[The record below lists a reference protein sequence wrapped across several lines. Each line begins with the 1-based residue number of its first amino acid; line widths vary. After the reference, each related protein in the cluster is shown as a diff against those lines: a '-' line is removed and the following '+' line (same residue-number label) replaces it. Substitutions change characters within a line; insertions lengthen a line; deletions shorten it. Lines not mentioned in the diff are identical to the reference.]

1 MGVRDELCGR
11 TVGEF
16 VLRERIGEG
25 AYGAVYRCEQPLLGR
40 EAVIKVLHGRFRTK
54 QVMVQRFLREARL
67 ASRLDHPYAAHVYA
81 FGVEKEDRL
90 LWIAME
96 MVHGTP
102 LDRWLAQRGPLPLAQ
117 LVPFFERIAEV
128 VQTGHEHG
136 IVHRDLKP
144 SNVMVIERA
153 GRLLPKLLDF
163 GVAKMLSGEEPVGS
177 GQMLLGP
184 IEEPDGAASV
194 VDSVA
199 DTAPP
204 ALSHGTTLTDTAQ
217 VTDPSFMLQSELT
230 DVGTMMGTPSYMAP
244 EQWVGEEVGPRADL
258 YALGVLAYEALT
270 GRRPFHTSSVA
281 ELATLHMHAPVP
293 PVGGELPETLDRF
306 FARALAKRP
315 LDRPASAL
323 ELAAA
328 LRVASGLAEDPLE
341 LPRLERG
348 IRDIWVAEAPQPLA
362 EAIAALEGARNPH
375 QARDVARDLF
385 RTLVRYLL
393 ALVLASRA
401 QVREASDDPV
411 ADALLRDLGRR
422 GLDDAERVRLMRRLV
437 QGFAAQRGA
446 HPIPPLVDLLVPRT
460 EAGEGEGEGEGG
472 DTLEPVL
479 RIERAADP
487 RGGDDLV
494 RSQLVQLV
502 GALGRLLRAASFL
515 LDYRLV
521 IARSGACE
529 SWMGLRREHRRLVT
543 PRGAAPPERQPVLLD
558 LEGRSTLALWP
569 LAQVAPPTP
578 GAEDELFL
586 FDGPDRRGARLVA
599 TPRGFELHDPA
610 LWDWLGKHAFAWSAE
625 DARASSEA
633 DAPYLGL
640 EPFSA
645 ADADLF
651 VGREREVDALSNRL
665 RTAALQIVVGA
676 SGAGKSSFVHAGVV
690 PALPPGSRVVAMRP
704 GNRPVATLAAKLGAA
719 GVPEREIRELFNAV
733 SGTSTT
739 LGAAAAFGATD
750 AWLADA
756 TDDGLLV
763 LIVDQLEELFT
774 LCHDQAARE
783 RFSAILDAL
792 TSSSHGRIRV
802 IGTLRDDFL
811 MRAAA
816 LPVLGPR
823 VAASVFLLG
832 NPSREDLIRTIV
844 EPARRLGYELS
855 DAELAPEMA
864 QAVAGRPGALAL
876 LSFTAARLWELR
888 DRRFLRLTRAAYEAM
903 GGVGGALGQHA
914 EETLAALG
922 AEDRRLVREAFRH
935 LVTAEGTRA
944 QLSVADL
951 GQALASPNAAAVID
965 KLVAARLLVIAEH
978 EDGARVEIVH
988 EALLAAWPR
997 AQEWIREDAD
1007 SVRMRDQVRSAAR
1020 QWDERGR
1027 ARGLLWRDEPLAEL
1041 ERWRRQHEVHGLTA
1055 IERAFADASRAAA
1068 ARGRRIRRLVLVSG
1082 FVALAVAL
1090 AVMFWLREEARHQR
1104 ALVQEQLVSSYIERG
1119 QQALLVGNTEAAR
1132 ESLEAA
1138 YRMGADT
1145 PAVRFMRARA
1155 RESIDAELATLGGH
1169 AGQVWYA
1176 AFSPDGTRVLTGG
1189 QDASVHVWGAAS
1201 GRELHALRGHVP
1213 PVLAAWSPSGEV
1225 ATADAAGTI
1234 RLWTADGRLRAS
1246 IASTGGRGAASGI
1259 AFAGDGAH
1267 VAVPGSDGSV
1277 VIGDA
1282 RTGQLRATWKADPE
1296 AVYGLAFDPS
1306 GTRVV
1311 TATASGTAAVWSLE
1325 GRELAKLEGH
1335 TASIWQAVFD
1345 ATGERVIT
1353 VSLDRTAR
1361 VWDAQSGAT
1370 IHRLVGHEDRVRSVA
1385 VDARGRWIAT
1395 ASADT
1400 TVRIW
1405 SLPTGELVT
1414 TLRGHTA
1421 QVNAVVFAPDDQ
1433 LVSASSDGTAR
1444 VWDVARGIQTAAFHH
1459 GGSLRNVA
1467 VEPGTRRVATAS
1479 WSGTAK
1485 IWDLSR
1491 QSRLRTYAAPVADT
1505 GADGAEYI
1513 DSVIEAGRLA
1523 RIGTQGL
1530 AIWELGSARQWAWR
1544 APDIVEGALSPDGK
1558 LALAAD
1564 KQGVLHVLDGTGAVQ
1579 RPLRVAGERVGCL
1592 AAYPDG
1598 RRVAICGPG
1607 DTVSVWDVATGKK
1620 TAERRLGAVNSIS
1633 VARDGGA
1640 VFAYESDRRQ
1650 EGKSAGWLL
1659 ADDLSR
1665 AIRLDH
1671 EGGMSVARFSPDGAR
1686 LVTLSFDG
1694 SARVWSRD
1702 GALEATLPH
1711 VGPVANVAW
1720 SSDGSWLVTGTY
1732 AGTLT
1737 IWDRSGWRARKAIE
1751 AHATLISAL
1760 AIDGGDALIASAGS
1774 DGLVKIWDVASLL
1787 QVARIPMG
1795 EAVKQLAFDRDRLLA
1810 SGQSATQA
1818 WRCDR

>member
-40 EAVIKVLHGRFRTK
+40 EAVIKVLHGRFRSK
-54 QVMVQRFLREARL
+54 HVMIQRFLREARL

-163 GVAKMLSGEEPVGS
+163 GVAKMLSGEEPVTS
-177 GQMLLGP
+177 GQLPLPPLEDFEG
-184 IEEPDGAASV
+184 
-194 VDSVA
+194 VDSDA
-199 DTAPP
+199 DTATPV
-204 ALSHGTTLTDTAQ
+204 LSHATTLTDNVDA
-217 VTDPSFMLQSELT
+217 TDPSFMLQSELT

-244 EQWVGEEVGPRADL
+244 EQWSGEEVGPRADL

-281 ELATLHMHAPVP
+281 ELASLHMHAPVP
-293 PVGGELPETLDRF
+293 PLGGDLPETLDRF
-306 FARALAKRP
+306 FLRALAKRP

-348 IRDIWVAEAPQPLA
+348 IRDIWIADAPQPLA

-385 RTLVRYLL
+385 RALVRYLL
-393 ALVLASRA
+393 ALALASRA

-411 ADALLRDLGRR
+411 ADALLRDLGRQ
-422 GLDDAERVRLMRRLV
+422 GLDDADRVRLMRRLV

-446 HPIPPLVDLLVPRT
+446 HPIPPLVDLLVPK
-460 EAGEGEGEGEGG
+460 AGSGGSGDGE
-472 DTLEPVL
+472 DALEPVL

-487 RGGDDLV
+487 RGGDELV
-494 RSQLVQLV
+494 RSQLVQFV
-502 GALGRLLRAASFL
+502 AALGRLLRAASFL

-521 IARSGACE
+521 VARAGACE
-529 SWMGLRREHRRLVT
+529 SWMGLRREHRRLAT

-558 LEGRSTLALWP
+558 LEGRTALALWP
-569 LAQVAPPTP
+569 LAQIAPPTP

-599 TPRGFELHDPA
+599 TPRGFELHDPG
-610 LWDWLGKHAFAWSAE
+610 LWDWLGKHAFTWSAE
-625 DARASSEA
+625 DSRASSEA

-640 EPFSA
+640 EAFSA

-651 VGREREVDALSNRL
+651 VGREREVDALLNRL
-665 RTAALQIVVGA
+665 RTTAFQIVVGA

-704 GNRPVATLAAKLGAA
+704 GNRPVATFAAKLGAA
-719 GVPEREIRELFNAV
+719 GVPAHEVRALFDAV
-733 SGTSTT
+733 SGSSTT

-750 AWLADA
+750 DWLEDA

-763 LIVDQLEELFT
+763 IVVDQLEELFT
-774 LCHDQAARE
+774 LCHDQVARE
-783 RFSAILDAL
+783 RFGAILDAL
-792 TSSSHGRIRV
+792 TSSPHGRIRV
-802 IGTLRDDFL
+802 ICTLRDDFL

-832 NPSREDLIRTIV
+832 NPSREDLIRTII

-876 LSFTAARLWELR
+876 LSFTASRLWELR

-914 EETLAALG
+914 EQTLAALG
-922 AEDRRLVREAFRH
+922 AEDRRVVREAFRH

-944 QLSVADL
+944 QISVADL
-951 GQALASPNAAAVID
+951 GQALASPNAGAVID
-965 KLVAARLLVIAEH
+965 KLVAARLLVISEH

-997 AQEWIREDAD
+997 AQEWLREDAV

-1020 QWDERGR
+1020 QWDERRR

-1041 ERWRRQHEVHGLTA
+1041 ERWRRQHEVHGLTEV
-1055 IERAFADASRAAA
+1055 ERAFADASRAAA
-1068 ARGRRIRRLVLVSG
+1068 ARGRRIRTLAVGSAFAV
-1082 FVALAVAL
+1082 LAVAF
-1090 AVMFWLREEARHQR
+1090 AVMFWLRREATHQR
-1104 ALVQEQLVSSYIERG
+1104 ALVQEQLVRSYIERG
-1119 QQALLVGNTEAAR
+1119 QQALFGGNVEAAR
-1132 ESLEAA
+1132 QSLEAA

-1145 PAVRFMRARA
+1145 PAVRFMLARA

-1176 AFSPDGTRVLTGG
+1176 PFSPDGTRVVTGG
-1189 QDASVHVWGAAS
+1189 QDASVRVWDAAT
-1201 GRELHALRGHVP
+1201 GRELHALRGHAP
-1213 PVLAAWSPSGEV
+1213 PVMAAWSPGGEV

-1234 RLWTADGRLRAS
+1234 RIWTGDGQLRTS
-1246 IASTGGRGAASGI
+1246 IAAGRSSTTGI
-1259 AFAGDGAH
+1259 AFTQDGSH
-1267 VAVPGSDGSV
+1267 VAVARVNGSV
-1277 VIGDA
+1277 AIGDA
-1282 RTGQLRATWKADPE
+1282 RSGQLRATWKADPE
-1296 AVYGLAFDPS
+1296 AVYALAFDPS

-1311 TATASGTAAVWSLE
+1311 TASKSGTAVVWSLE
-1325 GRELAKLEGH
+1325 GRELARLEGH
-1335 TASIWQAVFD
+1335 TEAIWQAVFD
-1345 ATGERVIT
+1345 PMGERVIT
-1353 VSLDRTAR
+1353 ISLDRTAR
-1361 VWDAQSGAT
+1361 VWDSRSGAL

-1405 SLPTGELVT
+1405 SLPSGEPLA

-1421 QVNAVVFAPDDQ
+1421 QVNAVAFAPDDQ
-1433 LVSASSDGTAR
+1433 LVSVSSDGTAR
-1444 VWDVARGIQTAAFHH
+1444 VWDVIRGIQTAAFHH
-1459 GGSLRNVA
+1459 GGAVRNVA
-1467 VEPGTRRVATAS
+1467 VEPRTRRVATAS
-1479 WSGTAK
+1479 WSSTAK
-1485 IWDLSR
+1485 IWDLRR
-1491 QSRLRTYAAPVADT
+1491 QSRLQTYASPVADT
-1505 GADGAEYI
+1505 GKEGDRLPLAMIG
-1513 DSVIEAGRLA
+1513 AGRLA
-1523 RIGTQGL
+1523 RIGTRGI
-1530 AIWELGSARQWAWR
+1530 AVWELGSARQWTWR
-1544 APDIVEGALSPDGK
+1544 VADLVAGALSPDGR

-1564 KQGVLHVLDGTGAVQ
+1564 TQGLLHAMDANGNVQ
-1579 RPLRVAGERVGCL
+1579 PPLRIPGEGVACV

-1598 RRVAICGPG
+1598 KRAATCGPG
-1607 DTVSVWDVATGKK
+1607 DTVSVWDLATGKLV
-1620 TAERRLGAVNSIS
+1620 AQRRVGAVNAIS
-1633 VARDGGA
+1633 MARDGGA
-1640 VFAYESDRRQ
+1640 LFAYASVQRL
-1650 EGKSAGWLL
+1650 EGKAAGWLL
-1659 ADDLSR
+1659 AGDLSR
-1665 AIRLDH
+1665 EVRLDH
-1671 EGGMSVARFSPDGAR
+1671 DGDLSEARFSPDGAR
-1686 LVTLSFDG
+1686 LATVSFDG
-1694 SARVWSRD
+1694 NVRIWSRD
-1702 GALEATLPH
+1702 GVLEAKLSH
-1711 VGPVANVAW
+1711 AGPVAHMAW
-1720 SSDGSWLVTGTY
+1720 SSDGSWLATAAF

-1737 IWDRSGWRARKAIE
+1737 IWDRASWQVRKAIE
-1751 AHATLISAL
+1751 AHTSFIGAL
-1760 AIDGGDALIASAGS
+1760 AIDGGDTLIASGGS
-1774 DGLVKIWDVASLL
+1774 DGLVKVWDVATLL
-1787 QVARIPMG
+1787 QVARIPAG
-1795 EAVKQLAFDRDRLLA
+1795 ELVTQLAFDRDQLLA
-1810 SGQSATQA
+1810 SGRSATQA